1 MINESPSE
9 ELKITWRDL
18 KNACEQAGVQ
28 DEDTLD
34 VVHVTWGNAKHLTCN
49 KDKDFGWQILLD
61 CDCADK

>member
-18 KNACEQAGVQ
+18 KNACEQSGVQ

-34 VVHVTWGNAKHLTCN
+34 VVHVTWGSAKHLKCN

-61 CDCADK
+61 CDCTDK